1 MQQLH
6 GRVAWLC
13 ACSVSPIMCRT
24 EAAQPPQ
31 EWTPL
36 FTPVEANPVR
46 VVEEQVVDDP
56 QVAEYVGKLKDA
68 ELLVKRAE
76 HGLRFSACA
85 VRGSSC

>member
-1 MQQLH
+1 M
-6 GRVAWLC
+6 
-13 ACSVSPIMCRT
+13 
-24 EAAQPPQ
+24 
-31 EWTPL
+31 
-36 FTPVEANPVR
+36 EANPVR

-85 VRGSSC
+85 VRESSC